1 MEITTVEEAHVV
13 GLFPTAAAAANAAD
27 EVRALLP
34 EIDDDYTRFFGEQF
48 LMSARG
54 IVRGA
59 ETRAL
64 ALATPLRLDEAVALI
79 KRYGGLAV
87 AAHIDRPTFGVI
99 AQLGFFPFEA
109 GFDAVELSRFA
120 PPGSPAAA
128 ACAEYHLPIVRSSDS
143 HYLEDVGCVA
153 TELTLEGPSFAE
165 LVLAVKS
172 RQGRAVAMHDLS
184 LYLLEM
190 IENSLRAGAGRVT
203 VHVWLEAPRD
213 ELTIAVED
221 DGPGFA
227 VNPEQAADPF
237 FTTKAGKKT
246 GLGLSLFREA
256 AEAAGGHLTMHRS
269 GELGGAAIE
278 AVMSLSHVDRPP
290 LGDVVET
297 VAVMA
302 ATNPEATITLEVG
315 GGAESCTRERR
326 RARPR
331 RPRGRAL
338 RGRAGRRRRRGR
350 TDAHP
355 RPHRSGRRP
364 HRPPAAR
371 DDRGR

>member
-1 MEITTVEEAHVV
+1 MRTLRADLHVHTALSPCGGEEMSPPAIVDAALAAGLDMIAVCDHNAAGNAGAVGQAADGRLVVIAGIEITTVEEAHVV

-34 EIDDDYTRFFGEQF
+34 EVDDDYTRFFGEQF

-64 ALATPLRLDEAVALI
+64 ALATPLRLEEAVALI

-120 PPGSPAAA
+120 APGSPAAA
-128 ACAEYHLPIVRSSDS
+128 ACADYHLPIVRSSDS

-172 RQGRAVAMHDLS
+172 RQGRAV
-184 LYLLEM
+184 
-190 IENSLRAGAGRVT
+190 
-203 VHVWLEAPRD
+203 RD
-213 ELTIAVED
+213 A
-221 DGPGFA
+221 
-227 VNPEQAADPF
+227 
-237 FTTKAGKKT
+237 
-246 GLGLSLFREA
+246 
-256 AEAAGGHLTMHRS
+256 
-269 GELGGAAIE
+269 
-278 AVMSLSHVDRPP
+278 
-290 LGDVVET
+290 
-297 VAVMA
+297 
-302 ATNPEATITLEVG
+302 
-315 GGAESCTRERR
+315 
-326 RARPR
+326 
-331 RPRGRAL
+331 
-338 RGRAGRRRRRGR
+338 
-350 TDAHP
+350 
-355 RPHRSGRRP
+355 
-364 HRPPAAR
+364 
-371 DDRGR
+371 